1 MIDTSFTLGKRAD
14 RPWAFQIGQN
24 GYMNLPT
31 WVTTSQLVSV
41 LLVVVVTLV
50 TRFLLIR
57 LVHRMT
63 THALERAKKR
73 RERGPSR
80 ADQIWESVVMVDDER
95 FEQRTT
101 TLGSVGS
108 SIISITL
115 FIIALLTIM
124 AIFGVPLA
132 PLLTSAGVGGV
143 ALAFGA
149 QSLVKDFL
157 SGMFMLMED
166 QYGVGDLIDTG
177 EVTGTVEEFGL
188 RVTRL
193 RDVSGTI
200 WYVRNG
206 EILRLGNQSQGW
218 STAIVDIPVAYNEDP
233 DRAIAILDEVAA
245 GAVDD
250 PEIAPLLIDTPKVL
264 GVTSVS
270 PATMTIRVSGN
281 TQPNQ
286 HWGVQRWLLRH
297 CLAALTEAGVRS
309 PTSLGLSNPE

>member
-1 MIDTSFTLGKRAD
+1 
-14 RPWAFQIGQN
+14 
-24 GYMNLPT
+24 MNLPT

-206 EILRLGNQSQGW
+206 EIMRLGNQSQGW

-233 DRAIAILDEVAA
+233 DRAIADLRSRGGRLVSLNPMRATLEDYFVRQVTAQSAEPPA
-245 GAVDD
+245 GRVV
-250 PEIAPLLIDTPKVL
+250 PEA
-264 GVTSVS
+264 
-270 PATMTIRVSGN
+270 
-281 TQPNQ
+281 
-286 HWGVQRWLLRH
+286 
-297 CLAALTEAGVRS
+297 
-309 PTSLGLSNPE
+309 